1 MIEVTLF
8 VCIGWIVSICFHEFG
23 HALVAYWGGD
33 TSVKEKGYLSLNPFK
48 YIEPGYSLVFPLLF
62 LMMGGIGLPGAA
74 VYINNQNLRSR
85 WWQSAVAAAGPI
97 ASILTVVV
105 MAGIFRISSS
115 SQILW
120 LPPAL
125 AFLIL
130 IQVWGII
137 INLLPIPSIDGFGI
151 IEPFLSRSV
160 RSRLQP
166 LYRYGFIVLIV
177 LLFVP
182 SFSHFLGKAVITITN
197 QVLGVPIA
205 VSLLGQIL
213 FKKWSLPL
221 LLVLI
226 AILAIGHKLTKTPA
240 QNSIEQSE
248 KLIKQKRY
256 AAAVAILDQD
266 LDRNP
271 QHFDAWWQK
280 GTALC
285 NLHRYEE
292 ALDCYQ
298 SALAINP
305 NVASLWQN
313 SALLLSVM
321 SQPQQAIDMYNRA
334 LELEP
339 DDVQLWVNKA
349 NLWAEIGNFPKALAT
364 IDRAVEVDP
373 RCMDAW
379 YERACYQAQLGNHD
393 KALISLQQAI
403 QLNPTA
409 RQAARTDPNFIN
421 LRHSLVFHQLT
432 ADR

>member
-23 HALVAYWGGD
+23 HAIVAYWGGD

-74 VYINNQNLRSR
+74 VYINQQNLRSR
-85 WWQSAVAAAGPI
+85 WWQSAVAAAGPS

-105 MAGIFRISSS
+105 MAGIFRISSNS
-115 SQILW
+115 HILW
-120 LPPAL
+120 LQPAL

-130 IQVWGII
+130 IQVWGIL

-151 IEPFLSRSV
+151 IEPFLSRNV

-166 LYRYGFIVLIV
+166 LYRYGFIVLIL

-182 SFSHFLGKAVITITN
+182 SFSHLLGKAVITITH

-226 AILAIGHKLTKTPA
+226 AILAIGHKFTKTPA

-266 LDRNP
+266 LDQNP

-285 NLHRYEE
+285 NLHRYDE

-305 NVASLWQN
+305 SVASLWQN

-321 SQPQQAIDMYNRA
+321 NQPQQAIDMYNRA

-349 NLWAEIGNFPKALAT
+349 SLWAEMGNFPKALAT
-364 IDRAVEVDP
+364 IDRAIEVDP

-379 YERACYQAQLGNHD
+379 YERACYQAQLGDHD
-393 KALISLQQAI
+393 RALISLQQAI
-403 QLNPTA
+403 QLNPA
-409 RQAARTDPNFIN
+409 VRQTARTDPNFIN